1 MKYILTFS
9 LALPFPK
16 PGIRGGPGIGYA
28 SARQAIPPCSWRYLF
43 FDLELFNTLPL
54 IDLD

>member
-16 PGIRGGPGIGYA
+16 PGIRGGPGIVDA
-28 SARQAIPPCSWRYLF
+28 SAHQAIPSRSWRYLF
-43 FDLELFNTLPL
+43 FDLELFNTLSL